1 MKDILFKGSGWR
13 EGGWRVETKLLQR
26 EWKEYEGCSEDR
38 NGGSYELAGCDDERR
53 FSGIEV

>member
-26 EWKEYEGCSEDR
+26 EWKEYEGCSEGR
-38 NGGSYELAGCDDERR
+38 SYELVGCDGERG